1 MIYIL
6 ASVLI
11 FSLHEL
17 VPSLISHNVIL
28 SFVLQFMAVLQHTVS
43 SDTPSVL
50 VLTRL
55 AWFFVLSQSHFMVA
69 NQTIVNA

>member
-6 ASVLI
+6 ACVLI
-11 FSLHEL
+11 FSLCEL

-43 SDTPSVL
+43 SDALSVAACL
-50 VLTRL
+50 VLCL
-55 AWFFVLSQSHFMVA
+55 VSVSL
-69 NQTIVNA
+69 